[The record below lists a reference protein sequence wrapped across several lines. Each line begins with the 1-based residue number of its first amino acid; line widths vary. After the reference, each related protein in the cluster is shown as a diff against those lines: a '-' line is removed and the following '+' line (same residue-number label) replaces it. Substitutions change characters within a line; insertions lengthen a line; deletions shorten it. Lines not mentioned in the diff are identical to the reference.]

1 MEQLYNIKNEKSSRS
16 EIRLYFIMVVK
27 YYYLGRQYQYVFKP
41 HIDNFSEFEISKFPF
56 SSAAP

>member
-27 YYYLGRQYQYVFKP
+27 YYYLGR
-41 HIDNFSEFEISKFPF
+41 
-56 SSAAP
+56 